1 MKRFS
6 DAEFIKLNRKILDWQ
21 WYSEPCTRDVFIH
34 CLLMANW
41 CDGEWHG
48 YRYKRGQ
55 LITSLPSLSLTV
67 GFSIQRI
74 RTALKN
80 LKSTGEIT
88 DWYDNKVR
96 IITIVNYDK
105 YQSDN
110 RQAGR
115 RLTDGQQSDCVTKL
129 LTSKKSAKNQQASQ
143 QAGNDPRHVDITGVS
158 HDATGLYN
166 SQSNS
171 PSTGNQQATNRQSTS
186 DKEDKKYKEDKEEGG
201 AVSGAGAPSP
211 SAPEEKS
218 IYERMQE

>member
-88 DWYDNKVR
+88 DWHDNKVR

-110 RQAGR
+110 RQANR
-115 RLTDGQQSDCVTKL
+115 R
-129 LTSKKSAKNQQASQ
+129 A
-143 QAGNDPRHVDITGVS
+143 
-158 HDATGLYN
+158 
-166 SQSNS
+166 
-171 PSTGNQQATNRQSTS
+171 TGNQQATNRQSTS
-186 DKEDKKYKEDKEEGG
+186 DKEDKKYKEEKEEGG